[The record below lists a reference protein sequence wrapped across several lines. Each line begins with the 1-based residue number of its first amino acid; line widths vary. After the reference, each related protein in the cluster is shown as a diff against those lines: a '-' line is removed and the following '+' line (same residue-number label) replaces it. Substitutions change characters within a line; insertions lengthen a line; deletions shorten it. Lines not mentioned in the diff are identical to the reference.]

1 MARLDGKVALVTG
14 GGTGIGA
21 AIAESFAAAG
31 AAVAVTGRRAAP
43 LAQTVR
49 RITERGGTALAA
61 SADVTDLAAM
71 ADVVGK
77 VLDQFGRLDVVVAN
91 AGIVPADRP
100 VLDYSQEDWHR
111 VLSTNLTGVW
121 NTAKVTAPAL
131 ARAEGGSIIIIG
143 SGMARVKGGGSGAYA
158 VSKAGASALTRVLA
172 AELRGSGIA
181 VNELIPGPT
190 RIPGPGGDGEQDDD
204 TEQRWADLG
213 EWVKD
218 PGDVA
223 PLALF
228 IASLPPSGPTGQ
240 VFSLAGRLL

>member
-1 MARLDGKVALVTG
+1 VARLDGKVALVTG

-31 AAVAVTGRRAAP
+31 AAVAVTGRRPAP
-43 LAQTVR
+43 LAQTVQ
-49 RITERGGTALAA
+49 RIAGTGGAALAA

-71 ADVVGK
+71 AQVVGQ
-77 VLDQFGRLDVVVAN
+77 VLDRFGRLDLVVAN
-91 AGIVPADRP
+91 AGMVPPGGP
-100 VLDYSQEDWHR
+100 VLGYSPEDWHE

-121 NTAKVTAPAL
+121 NTARATAPAL
-131 ARAEGGSIIIIG
+131 IRAGGGSIIIVG
-143 SGMARVKGGGSGAYA
+143 SGLARVMAGGSGAYA

-172 AELRGSGIA
+172 AELRASGIA

-190 RIPGPGGDGEQDDD
+190 RVAGPGDDGERDDG
-204 TEQRWADLG
+204 TEQRWTDLG
-213 EWVKD
+213 EWVKN

-223 PLALF
+223 ALALF
-228 IASLPPSGPTGQ
+228 IATRPPPGPTGQ

>member
-31 AAVAVTGRRAAP
+31 AAVAVTGRRSAP
-43 LAQTVR
+43 LTQIVQ
-49 RITERGGTALAA
+49 RITERGGVALAA

-71 ADVVGK
+71 TDVVEK
-77 VLDQFGRLDVVVAN
+77 VVDRFGRLNVVVAN
-91 AGIVPADRP
+91 AGIMAQDGP
-100 VLDYSQEDWHR
+100 VLDCSPEDWQQ
-111 VLSTNLTGVW
+111 VLSINLTGIW

-131 ARAEGGSIIIIG
+131 IRAGGGSIIIIG
-143 SGMARVKGGGSGAYA
+143 SGMARVMAGGSGAYA
-158 VSKAGASALTRVLA
+158 VAKAGASALTRVLA
-172 AELRGSGIA
+172 AELRGSGVA

-190 RIPGPGGDGEQDDD
+190 RVSGAGGDGERDDGS
-204 TEQRWADLG
+204 EQRWAGLG

-218 PGDVA
+218 PDEVA

-228 IASLPPSGPTGQ
+228 IASLPSSGPTGQ

>member
-1 MARLDGKVALVTG
+1 VARLDGKVALVTG

-21 AIAESFAAAG
+21 AIAESLAG
-31 AAVAVTGRRAAP
+31 AGAHVAVTGRRAAP
-43 LAQTVR
+43 LAQTVQ
-49 RITERGGTALAA
+49 RITERGGAALAA

-71 ADVVGK
+71 AEVVDK
-77 VLDQFGRLDVVVAN
+77 VLDRFGRLDVVVAN
-91 AGIVPADRP
+91 AGLVPQGGP
-100 VLDYSQEDWHR
+100 VLGYSPQDWHQ

-131 ARAEGGSIIIIG
+131 IRTGGGSIIVIG
-143 SGMARVKGGGSGAYA
+143 SGLARVMAGGSGAYA
-158 VSKAGASALTRVLA
+158 VSKAAASALTRVLA

-190 RIPGPGGDGEQDDD
+190 RVAGTGDDD
-204 TEQRWADLG
+204 ERDDETEQRWADLG

-218 PGDVA
+218 PDDVA
-223 PLALF
+223 SLALF
-228 IASLPPSGPTGQ
+228 IASLPPPGPTGQ

>member
-49 RITERGGTALAA
+49 RIAERGGAALAA

-71 ADVVGK
+71 ADVVEK
-77 VLDQFGRLDVVVAN
+77 VLDRFGRLDVVVAN
-91 AGIVPADRP
+91 AGIVPQDGP
-100 VLDYSQEDWHR
+100 VLDCSPEDWHQ
-111 VLSTNLTGVW
+111 VLSVNLTGVW

-131 ARAEGGSIIIIG
+131 IRAGGGSIIIIG
-143 SGMARVKGGGSGAYA
+143 SGLARVRAGGSGAYA

-172 AELRGSGIA
+172 AELRGSAIT

-190 RIPGPGGDGEQDDD
+190 RVSGPGVDGERDDG

-218 PGDVA
+218 PDDVA
-223 PLALF
+223 SLALF
-228 IASLPPSGPTGQ
+228 IATLPPPGPTGQ

>member
-43 LAQTVR
+43 LAQTVQ
-49 RITERGGTALAA
+49 RITETGGAALAA

-71 ADVVGK
+71 ADVVEK
-77 VLDQFGRLDVVVAN
+77 VLDRFGRLDVVVAN
-91 AGIVPADRP
+91 AGIVSQGGP
-100 VLDYSQEDWHR
+100 VLDCSPEDWNQ
-111 VLSTNLTGVW
+111 VLSVNLTGVW

-131 ARAEGGSIIIIG
+131 IRAGGGSIIIIG
-143 SGMARVKGGGSGAYA
+143 SGLARVKAGGSGAYA

-172 AELRGSGIA
+172 AELRGSAIT

-190 RIPGPGGDGEQDDD
+190 RVAGPGADGERDDG

-218 PGDVA
+218 PDDVA
-223 PLALF
+223 SLALF
-228 IASLPPSGPTGQ
+228 IATLPPPGPTGQ